1 MRLKAIA
8 TMMLVCATLLSVGGC
23 ASKIFQHPL
32 LSAEGKGS
40 STSAEV
46 YFFRED
52 MFKGSA
58 FATPVYLAGE
68 KLLQLRVATYCKL
81 YLKPGSYDMEVGSY
95 SGGQGMLSS
104 VPSFRSMTFDG
115 GKTYFIHLQPESRM
129 TLTGLETHFKPELI
143 SEEQARILMTQYT
156 LIPGPAE

>member
-1 MRLKAIA
+1 MKYRG
-8 TMMLVCATLLSVGGC
+8 MLILIFSFLVFPGYGC
-23 ASKIFQHPL
+23 ASKIYKHPF
-32 LSAEGKGS
+32 LSAEGKES
-40 STSAEV
+40 SAEV

-68 KLLQLRVATYCKL
+68 KLFQLRVATYCRL
-81 YLKPGSYDMEVGSY
+81 YLKPGTYDMEVGSY

-104 VPSFRSMTFDG
+104 VPSFRSMTFDA

-129 TLTGLETHFKPELI
+129 TLTGLETHFKPEFI
-143 SEEQARILMTQYT
+143 NEEQARILMTQYT
-156 LIPGPAE
+156 LIPGPGD